1 MPKILLI
8 EDEKILADMYRD
20 KFSEEK
26 IDVVSAFDAD
36 QGLAMAKKERPD
48 LIILDIIL
56 PERDGISFLK
66 DLRAIKNKKISSI
79 PVVILSNY
87 DNPQAKK
94 ETQKF
99 GVMDYLI
106 KTDFTPVALSNRIK
120 KYLPR

>member
-26 IDVVSAFDAD
+26 IDVVSAFDDD